1 MNIYKNTAH
10 SRGVSIV
17 EALLAAVIVG
27 VGFVSVYT
35 MTTTSSRLTYM
46 ATQRD
51 NDTHS
56 ASMIMDD
63 IALDKFT
70 VGDSSYNQS
79 ISVAQYHNLDLTQGC
94 DAAGNIAANTRKFD
108 RQRMR
113 WCNFL
118 SLNNGGM
125 RVADTANGDA
135 RNIRVRDVTV
145 TSNGYV
151 QNYKVVIV
159 NITHNTRGRNNQ
171 RKWYFKILHE

>member
-1 MNIYKNTAH
+1 MNLYKNTAH
-10 SRGVSIV
+10 SRGVSII

-27 VGFVSVYT
+27 IGFVSVYT
-35 MTTTSSRLTYM
+35 MTTTSTRMTYK

-51 NDTHS
+51 NDTRS

-63 IALDKFT
+63 VALDKFAALDT
-70 VGDSSYNQS
+70 SYNES
-79 ISVAQYHNLDLTQGC
+79 ISAAQYNNLDLTQGC
-94 DAAGNIAANTRKFD
+94 DATGNITANSRKFA

-118 SLNNGGM
+118 RLDEGGM
-125 RVADTANGDA
+125 GEADAASGDL

-145 TSNGYV
+145 NSNGYE

-159 NITHNTRGRNNQ
+159 NITHNSQGRNNQ